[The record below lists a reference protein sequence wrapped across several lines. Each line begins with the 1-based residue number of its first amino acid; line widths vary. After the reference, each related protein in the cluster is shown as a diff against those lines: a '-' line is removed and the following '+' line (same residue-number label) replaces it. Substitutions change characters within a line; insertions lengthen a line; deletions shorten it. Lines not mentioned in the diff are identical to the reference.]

1 MANAGDKAISQMD
14 ELIDAADDL
23 QSNRFVLGDHHF
35 TLTVFAEDLKKLR
48 DNISVARAA
57 LADTGMVADRAS
69 APQEAAYVSHLV
81 GHFAWR
87 ARPAPITY
95 YTARKSCVS

>member
-1 MANAGDKAISQMD
+1 MAQHCRRFRLRQTQMANAGDKAISQMD

-48 DNISVARAA
+48 DNMSIARAA
-57 LADTGMVADRAS
+57 LADTGTIGPGRQGA
-69 APQEAAYVSHLV
+69 EY
-81 GHFAWR
+81 
-87 ARPAPITY
+87 
-95 YTARKSCVS
+95 C